1 MYLCLCRLFIIKRV
15 GMNDVGG
22 LVVIVIITFVIA
34 FLRFFYIL

>member
-1 MYLCLCRLFIIKRV
+1 MYLCLCRLFIVKRV
-15 GMNDVGG
+15 GRSDVGG